1 MKMKA
6 DTAAPMAARM
16 VAGVVLVF
24 SAMCLG
30 CAPGGRFV
38 EVESKDQFQAMV
50 LDAPRPVMV
59 VFYNIG
65 CIACAAEAPTL
76 TSVSEAWGDRAGFVK
91 ISAFVAEL
99 RELCGVNAYPA
110 AIIFKDGK
118 MVRRVLAR
126 GYDRDAYEQM
136 LTAAMS
142 GPRRAPAGAGAR

>member
-16 VAGVVLVF
+16 VAGVVVVF
-24 SAMCLG
+24 SAMCVG

-91 ISAFVAEL
+91 ISALVAEL
-99 RELCGVNAYPA
+99 REICGVNAYPA

-126 GYDRDAYEQM
+126 GYDRDAYEQL